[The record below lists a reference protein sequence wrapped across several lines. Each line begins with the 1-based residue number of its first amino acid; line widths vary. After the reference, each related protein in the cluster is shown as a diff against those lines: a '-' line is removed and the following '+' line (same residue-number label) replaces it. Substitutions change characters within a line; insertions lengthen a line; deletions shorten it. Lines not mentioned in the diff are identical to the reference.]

1 MQTPSMRHLQN
12 KPRVTRVMGSLL
24 LVLFYGLLHGY
35 WSWKTFIV
43 RTPPLYPLSFEGAL
57 WMTPQEATP
66 QGYFRR
72 DYAIPEEITAAWLQV
87 AASDNYS
94 LYVNGQ
100 LVETRTYVGLN
111 VADIHDLTPLLK
123 PGKNVIA
130 IRVARRS
137 YPGPAQLAVQG
148 GVLDRGGRRRVLQ
161 SDASW
166 KAAAYEQR
174 IGSRRWYAEGFD
186 VTHWSPA
193 SVIGQ
198 EDAPNSVNIHPE
210 MVMQPPQGRW
220 IGHPEMG
227 VRTVYFEKSVALPP
241 DFRAAWIRMASDQ
254 PYTLSLNGAR
264 VAERQQF
271 QGEMD
276 IYDVTPLLKSGPNTL
291 GVSLRGD
298 RTRPGLLLDG
308 YLLRGETIAPFV
320 KTDAG
325 WMTMSTEMG
334 GAGRLTAASVLA
346 DYPAA
351 PWGVLAKKPRRLLL
365 PLREQAMET
374 TKMALT
380 MALGTLILL
389 GLWFFEGRGL
399 QTLLHLEPARAFALS
414 AALHLPSLLFA
425 LFLFLLSWDVRY
437 DPSYHLQGRWVYLSF
452 FLLFLCKV
460 SLFLAAAWRRRSL
473 DATPE
478 PGPESRHGMPVWVS
492 AYGFP
497 AGVLL
502 LTLAGFLVRLSDIA
516 AHSLTHDE
524 VAIVQYAESIL
535 ETGYA
540 YKWIGTLPKVLTTYE
555 LLPYPVALSMLLFGA
570 SDLAVRIPAL
580 LFGTAVIPL
589 IARVGTVL
597 FCRRVG
603 FLAALLYAFSPGSIL
618 WAQNVFYPQQCQ
630 LAALATVYLFYR
642 AVESE
647 RIRPGY
653 LYGAAG
659 LFLVTYLTWEA
670 SGFLLPAMGVGLLAM
685 KGRDFR
691 WFRQKPLW
699 IALGIVLLMVFFQQA
714 RRILYQVPPYLIVG
728 TGRSDIGTPSLF
740 FLDPMYDPTFY
751 LKHFFWLE
759 NQAVLTLLLIV
770 GVFWVRKHRGLAYL
784 YAILGT
790 LIFMMTNFLAA
801 TAVRYGY
808 YAQPFLILSAAA
820 VCIRIL
826 DGVAGWIGSPRLVP
840 ATLVKGLVGLFL
852 PVMLVLASQTSILR
866 LYRLSAAQ
874 ATPLPQTRRGVYTVD
889 YRTTGEFLR
898 RAFREGDL
906 VIPVMPHAIEHYS
919 QTKSHYYMDINLIK
933 QIGYDISGQF
943 PGFLDKYT
951 GNPVLRNFGELKDI
965 LERHRR
971 VWFVMAPISILTEYA
986 DPRLVAYIEKNSRIV
1001 HESYGARIYLWE
1013 K

>member
-1 MQTPSMRHLQN
+1 
-12 KPRVTRVMGSLL
+12 MGSLL
-24 LVLFYGLLHGY
+24 LVLFYGLLQGY
-35 WSWKTFIV
+35 WSWKTFAV
-43 RTPPLYPLSFEGAL
+43 RTPPLYPLSFEGAQ
-57 WMTPQEATP
+57 WVTPKEATP

-72 DYAIPEEITAAWLQV
+72 DYAISEEIAAAWLQV
-87 AASDNYS
+87 SASDNYS
-94 LYVNGQ
+94 LYVNGR
-100 LVETRTYVGLN
+100 LIETRTHVGLN

-123 PGKNVIA
+123 RGKNVIA
-130 IRVARRS
+130 IQVTRRS
-137 YPGPAQLAVQG
+137 YPGPAQLAVNG
-148 GVLDRGGRRRVLQ
+148 SVLDRSGRRRVLQ

-166 KAAAYEQR
+166 KVAAYEQR
-174 IGSRRWYAEGFD
+174 IGNRRWYAEEFD
-186 VTHWSPA
+186 VTHWSPVA
-193 SVIGQ
+193 VVGQ
-198 EDAPNSVNIHPE
+198 GDAPNPVNIHPE
-210 MVMQPPQGRW
+210 MVMQPPLGQW

-227 VRTVYFEKSVALPP
+227 VRTVYFEKSVELPQ
-241 DFRAAWIRMASDQ
+241 DFRAAWVRMASDQ
-254 PYTLSLNGAR
+254 PYTLSLNGTR

-276 IYDVTPLLKSGPNTL
+276 LYDITPLLKTGHNTL
-291 GVSLRGD
+291 GVSIRGD
-298 RTRPGLLLDG
+298 RATSGLLLDG
-308 YLLRGETIAPFV
+308 YLLRGETLEPFV

-325 WMTMSTEMG
+325 WTATSTGMG
-334 GAGRLTAASVLA
+334 ALGRLTAASVLA

-351 PWGVLAKKPRRLLL
+351 PWGALAKKPRRLLI
-365 PLREQAMET
+365 PLHEQAMET
-374 TKMALT
+374 ARMALT
-380 MALGTLILL
+380 LALVTLILL

-399 QTLLHLEPARAFALS
+399 QALLHLESARALSLS
-414 AALHLPSLLFA
+414 AAFHLPSLLFT

-437 DPSYHLQGRWVYLSF
+437 DPSYHLQGRWVFFS
-452 FLLFLCKV
+452 FLLLILCKLG
-460 SLFLAAAWRRRSL
+460 LFLSAAWHRRSP
-473 DATPE
+473 DGTPE
-478 PGPESRHGMPVWVS
+478 PASESRHGTPGWAS
-492 AYGFP
+492 TYGFP

-516 AHSLTHDE
+516 AHALTHDE

-535 ETGYA
+535 ETGYPF
-540 YKWIGTLPKVLTTYE
+540 KRIGTLPKLLTTYE
-555 LLPYPVALSMLLFGA
+555 LLPYPVALSVLLFGA
-570 SDLAVRIPAL
+570 GDLAVRIPAL

-589 IARVGTVL
+589 IARVGAVL

-603 FLAALLYAFSPGSIL
+603 FLSALIYAFSPWSIL

-630 LAALATVYLFYR
+630 LLALATAYLFYR

-647 RIRPGY
+647 KIRPGH

-670 SGFLLPAMGVGLLAM
+670 SGFLLPAMGMGLLAM

-691 WFRQKPLW
+691 WFKQKPLW
-699 IALGIVLLMVFFQQA
+699 IALGVVLLAVFFQQA

-728 TGRSDIGTPSLF
+728 TGRSDISTPSLF

-751 LKHFFWLE
+751 LKNFFWLE

-770 GVFWVRKHRGLAYL
+770 GIPWIRKRQGLAYL

-790 LIFMMTNFLAA
+790 LIFMMTHFLSA

-820 VCIRIL
+820 VCIRML
-826 DGVAGWIGSPRLVP
+826 DGVAGWIGTPRLVP
-840 ATLVKGLVGLFL
+840 ATWVKGWVGLFL
-852 PVMLVLASQTSILR
+852 PAMLVLASQTSILH
-866 LYRLSAAQ
+866 LYRLSPSQ

-889 YRTTGEFLR
+889 YRATGKFLQ

-906 VIPVMPHAIEHYS
+906 IIPVMPHAIEHYS

-951 GNPVLRNFGELKDI
+951 GNPVLRNFGELKDV

-971 VWFVMAPISILTEYA
+971 VWFVMAPVSILTDYA
-986 DPRLVAYIEKNSRIV
+986 DPRLVGYIEKNSRIAY
-1001 HESYGARIYLWE
+1001 ESYGARIYLWE